1 MHKEEYKNI
10 SENEYSHWWY
20 MILDDLVEYYV
31 KIYNHKNSI
40 NILDAGCGTGRMISK
55 LSKYGKTFGLDA
67 SATAIDIC
75 RSKGLS
81 NVKIADL
88 NEWQSE
94 QEFDVI
100 ISLDVLYHQSF
111 SNIDKIV
118 KAFHNGLT
126 PNGILILNLPAFNS
140 LKRHHDIVVGGN
152 KRFRMNDFKS
162 ILIQN
167 GFSIFTKS
175 YRHPLLFKF
184 ILLKKLFYAKN
195 KKITSDL
202 EPIYKPLDRL
212 LFLIHKIENE
222 IIKMG
227 FTIPYGS
234 SLFIVAKKGEIVQ
247 NSSHYSQAYIKNDFV
262 SKVKVYFKSKTFFN
276 QLFRFSIVG
285 VLNTI
290 LGLSVIYLLYNFF
303 HVDYI
308 LSNIG
313 GYLVGLINSFI
324 WNKKWTFKSSKHFS
338 KEIIP
343 FLIVFGICY
352 AVNLIIVMWP

>member
-111 SNIDKIV
+111 SNIGKIV

-140 LKRHHDIVVGGN
+140 LKRQHDIIVGGN

-175 YRHPLLFKF
+175 YRHP
-184 ILLKKLFYAKN
+184 
-195 KKITSDL
+195 
-202 EPIYKPLDRL
+202 
-212 LFLIHKIENE
+212 
-222 IIKMG
+222 
-227 FTIPYGS
+227 S
-234 SLFIVAKKGEIVQ
+234 SF
-247 NSSHYSQAYIKNDFV
+247 
-262 SKVKVYFKSKTFFN
+262 
-276 QLFRFSIVG
+276 
-285 VLNTI
+285 
-290 LGLSVIYLLYNFF
+290 
-303 HVDYI
+303 
-308 LSNIG
+308 
-313 GYLVGLINSFI
+313 
-324 WNKKWTFKSSKHFS
+324 
-338 KEIIP
+338 
-343 FLIVFGICY
+343 
-352 AVNLIIVMWP
+352 